1 MSSRQMSPT
10 LLPVLSL
17 PKGGHFF
24 TPPFSCVQIL
34 SMGLTT
40 SSLFPPLLFFFFFSF
55 LLLFKSTVVRFVCN
69 PRTWEAEAEDEKLE
83 ANLG

>member
-40 SSLFPPLLFFFFFSF
+40 SSLFPPLLFSLF